1 MKRLALIVAAIFCA
15 AGTAS
20 AYLQLNVISVT
31 PTDLT
36 LSLSNTLGM
45 PSGDPIPD
53 THAKLLTL
61 ESPGTE
67 WITNDGTHDITL
79 LRGGMAPLSTDSY
92 DWSKAPIASRGDSFG
107 DFVQMY
113 FYYDLVA
120 GTSQGSGNEFTL
132 HSDTPIFRTSGY
144 TLSLYWSWRG
154 EWPQPFGVYQS
165 SDVVPEPSTYAL
177 FGGVAALGC
186 AAIVRR
192 RRQK

>member
-1 MKRLALIVAAIFCA
+1 MKLHAFVAAATLCA
-15 AGTAS
+15 ASSAS
-20 AYLQLNVISVT
+20 AYFNLSVVSVT

-36 LSLSNTLGM
+36 LSISGTLGL
-45 PSGDPIPD
+45 PSGQSIPD
-53 THAKLLTL
+53 THAKWLTL

-79 LRGGMAPLSTDSY
+79 VQTGLAPLSNATL
-92 DWSKAPIASRGDSFG
+92 DWGADPFASRGDSFG
-107 DFVQMY
+107 DYVRLN

-132 HSDTPIFRTSGY
+132 HSNTPIFRTSGY
-144 TLSLYWSWRG
+144 SIGLYWSWRG

-165 SDVVPEPSTYAL
+165 SAVVPEPSSYAL
-177 FGGVAALGC
+177 FGGVAALGL
-186 AAIVRR
+186 AALVRR